1 MVTEPSRA
9 EATSGSSAD
18 RSALRARTVCLLDGD
33 ALPDLGGAAN
43 ADARADTIVVVIPI
57 SGSIAVS
64 TDDRDDVLSTG
75 ALLVVDGRR
84 PSTFASA
91 GASEL
96 ALVAFA
102 RGLLTEPDPAIGRA
116 AGRVLDAERG
126 TAALVSSALV
136 SLCRTSGSDVP
147 LDRMSHHVADLVST
161 LIAELA
167 ENPRPARADEL
178 MADIRWYVNCH
189 LGDPGLSPES
199 IAAAHYVS
207 VRYLHKLFEG
217 EGVTLARWI
226 QRRRLHECRREL
238 GRTGRNTVK
247 VATVAQRWGFANP
260 AHFSRAFRT
269 AFGVS
274 PRDWRESR
282 TTGHEAEA
290 GSDR

>member
-1 MVTEPSRA
+1 MTVTEPSRA
-9 EATSGSSAD
+9 EATSGHPSAN
-18 RSALRARTVCLLDGD
+18 RSGLRARTVCLLDGD
-33 ALPDLGGAAN
+33 GLPGLGG
-43 ADARADTIVVVIPI
+43 DADTDTIMVVVPI
-57 SGSIAVS
+57 SGSIAVT
-64 TDDRDDVLSTG
+64 TDDGDDVLSTG

-84 PSTFASA
+84 PPTFTSV
-91 GASEL
+91 GACEP

-102 RGLLTEPDPAIGRA
+102 RGLLTEPDPAIRRA
-116 AGRVLDAERG
+116 SGRVLDAERG
-126 TAALVSSALV
+126 TAALVSSAVV
-136 SLCRTSGSDVP
+136 SLCRTSGSDHVP

-167 ENPRPARADEL
+167 ESPQPARADEL

-189 LGDPGLSPES
+189 LGDPGLSPER

-217 EGVTLARWI
+217 EGITLTRWI
-226 QRRRLHECRREL
+226 QRRRLYECRREL

-260 AHFSRAFRT
+260 AHFSRAFRA

-282 TTGHEAEA
+282 ITGHE
-290 GSDR
+290 G

>member
-9 EATSGSSAD
+9 EATSGPSAN
-18 RSALRARTVCLLDGD
+18 RPGLRARTVCLLDGD
-33 ALPDLGGAAN
+33 GLPDLGGEAN
-43 ADARADTIVVVIPI
+43 ADTIVVAIPI
-57 SGSIAVS
+57 SGSLAVTTDDGDDVVS
-64 TDDRDDVLSTG
+64 TGT
-75 ALLVVDGRR
+75 LLVVDGRC
-84 PSTFASA
+84 PSTFASV
-91 GASEL
+91 GACEL

-102 RGLLTEPDPAIGRA
+102 RALLTEPDPAIRRA
-116 AGRVLDAERG
+116 TGRVLDAERG
-126 TAALVSSALV
+126 TAALVSSAVV
-136 SLCRTSGSDVP
+136 SLCRTSGSDVVP

-189 LGDPGLSPES
+189 LGDPELSPES

-238 GRTGRNTVK
+238 GRTGRNSVK

-260 AHFSRAFRT
+260 AHFSRAFRA

-282 TTGHEAEA
+282 TTGHQ
-290 GSDR
+290 G